1 MNDQYRGQK
10 QLINLSRKYNFGA
23 IVYDPERKKISK
35 AADILS
41 GSMRRGLKTVQWNL
55 I

>member
-1 MNDQYRGQK
+1 MCILNDQYRGPK
-10 QLINLSRKYNFGA
+10 KLINLSRKYNFGA

-41 GSMRRGLKTVQWNL
+41 GSMRRGIKTV
-55 I
+55 